1 MHGGDCIIKARYYVN
16 FRAMETPKMVFV
28 TGNDHKRREVREILG
43 VELEGADPDVPEL
56 QAVDPAEVAAAKA
69 LAAHRAL
76 GSPGAYVLAE
86 DSGIMVEA
94 WNGFPGALTKW
105 LMGSV
110 GNEGLLKMLSGFE
123 DRSARSVCVAAV
135 VRPDG
140 SVHTFRGEV
149 RGEISPEA
157 RGEGGF
163 GYDPV
168 FVPGWSELTYAEL
181 GEEKNRDSHRA
192 RAFRA
197 VRGWLE
203 EA

>member
-1 MHGGDCIIKARYYVN
+1 MKGARI
-16 FRAMETPKMVFV
+16 VFV
-28 TGNDHKRREVREILG
+28 TGNEHKRREVREILG
-43 VELEGADPDVPEL
+43 VDLEAADLAVPEI
-56 QAVDPAEVAAAKA
+56 QGIDPAEVAAAKA
-69 LAAHRAL
+69 LAAREAL

-86 DSGIMVEA
+86 DSGVMVEA

-110 GNEGLLKMLSGFE
+110 GVDGLLGMLSGFE
-123 DRSARSVCVAAV
+123 DRSARAVCVAAV
-135 VRPDG
+135 ATPDG
-140 SVHTFRGEV
+140 SVRTFRGEV

-181 GEEKNRDSHRA
+181 GEDKNLDSHRA

-197 VRGWLE
+197 LREWLE

>member
-1 MHGGDCIIKARYYVN
+1 MNGAR
-16 FRAMETPKMVFV
+16 MVFV
-28 TGNDHKRREVREILG
+28 TGNEHKRREVREILG
-43 VELEGADPDVPEL
+43 VELEAADLDVPEI
-56 QAVDPAEVAAAKA
+56 QGIDPAEVAAAKA
-69 LAAHRAL
+69 LAAREAL
-76 GSPGAYVLAE
+76 GAPDVYVLAE

-110 GNEGLLKMLSGFE
+110 GNEGLLRMLAGFE

-135 VRPDG
+135 ATPDG
-140 SVHTFRGEV
+140 SVEIFRGEV
-149 RGEISPEA
+149 RGEIAPEA

-181 GEEKNRDSHRA
+181 GEEKSRDSHRA

>member
-1 MHGGDCIIKARYYVN
+1 
-16 FRAMETPKMVFV
+16 METPKMVFV

-69 LAAHRAL
+69 LAAREAL
-76 GSPGAYVLAE
+76 GFPGAYVLAE
-86 DSGIMVEA
+86 DSGVMIEA

-110 GNEGLLKMLSGFE
+110 GVEGLLGMLSGFE
-123 DRSARSVCVAAV
+123 DRSARAVCVAAV
-135 VRPDG
+135 ATPDG

-181 GEEKNRDSHRA
+181 GEGKNRDSHRA

-197 VRGWLE
+197 LRGWLE
-203 EA
+203 GA

>member
-1 MHGGDCIIKARYYVN
+1 MNGVRV
-16 FRAMETPKMVFV
+16 VFV
-28 TGNDHKRREVREILG
+28 TGNEHKRREVREILG
-43 VELEGADPDVPEL
+43 VELEAADPGVPEV
-56 QAVDPAEVAAAKA
+56 QGIDPAEVAAAKA
-69 LAAHRAL
+69 LAAREAL
-76 GSPGAYVLAE
+76 GSPEAYVLAE
-86 DSGIMVEA
+86 DSGVVVEA

-110 GNEGLLKMLSGFE
+110 GVEGLLGMLSGFE
-123 DRSARSVCVAAV
+123 DRSARAVCVAAV
-135 VRPDG
+135 ATPEGRVE
-140 SVHTFRGEV
+140 TFRGEV

-157 RGEGGF
+157 RGAGGF

-168 FVPGWSELTYAEL
+168 FVPEWSELTYAEL

-197 VRGWLE
+197 MRGWLE

>member
-1 MHGGDCIIKARYYVN
+1 MKGARI
-16 FRAMETPKMVFV
+16 VFV
-28 TGNDHKRREVREILG
+28 TGNEHKRREVREILG
-43 VELEGADPDVPEL
+43 VELEAADLDVPEI
-56 QAVDPAEVAAAKA
+56 QGVDPAGVAAAKA
-69 LAAHRAL
+69 LAAREAL
-76 GSPGAYVLAE
+76 GSPEAYVLAE
-86 DSGIMVEA
+86 DSGVMVEA

-105 LMGSV
+105 LLGSV

-135 VRPDG
+135 ATPDG
-140 SVHTFRGEV
+140 SVEVFRGEV
-149 RGEISPEA
+149 WGEISPEA

-168 FVPGWSELTYAEL
+168 FIPEWSSRTYAEL
-181 GEEKNRDSHRA
+181 GEEKNKDSHRA

-197 VRGWLE
+197 VREWLE

>member
-1 MHGGDCIIKARYYVN
+1 
-16 FRAMETPKMVFV
+16 METPKMVFV
-28 TGNDHKRREVREILG
+28 TGNDHKRWEVREILG

-135 VRPDG
+135 ATPDG
-140 SVHTFRGEV
+140 GVETFRGEV
-149 RGEISPEA
+149 RGTVAPEA
-157 RGEGGF
+157 AGSGTTPCSFRSGPRSRTRSWGRRKTGTPTGRGRSGLYGG
-163 GYDPV
+163 G
-168 FVPGWSELTYAEL
+168 
-181 GEEKNRDSHRA
+181 
-192 RAFRA
+192 
-197 VRGWLE
+197 
-203 EA
+203 